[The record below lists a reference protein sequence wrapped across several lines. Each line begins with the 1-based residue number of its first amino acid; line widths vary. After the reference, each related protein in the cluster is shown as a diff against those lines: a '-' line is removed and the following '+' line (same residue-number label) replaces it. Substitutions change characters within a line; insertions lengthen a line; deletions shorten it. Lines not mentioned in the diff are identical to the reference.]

1 MTNTYFSRSDA
12 ETFSFFKLPKALF
25 TEEKYISMSTEAKVL
40 YAFLLDRLSLSLAN
54 EWFDKNGNA
63 FIIYTLKEIQDAF
76 HASRPSAIKR
86 LDELEAADLLK
97 RSQGGIGR
105 ASRIYLKKLVIEPE
119 EEETDPCDDTE
130 ESGPEDGENARV
142 KNFDTDE
149 NVAPE
154 AENAVSNNFTRRVKN
169 FDTIKTDISKTDY
182 SKESIYLSEDAE
194 PMDGAILQESE
205 SSEDT
210 PSAFATVQE
219 QPADYNTY
227 YTRQF
232 NIDKLMNKPEHASDK
247 PLLQEIVRLC
257 ADMTSAC
264 DRSASV
270 TIGKRN
276 YSSQEA
282 RERFMR
288 LSGDDIEYFLDCFSS
303 VRTDVHNPKAYILTS
318 LYNAPETIETYR
330 FRKRRRR
337 TEVLPAYYYEKDKP
351 IATPS
356 DEDSKPV
363 DRKALAEEL
372 SRMDEEEAPVDRAA
386 LLAEMRAAAQ
396 A

>member
-12 ETFSFFKLPKALF
+12 ETLSFFKLPKALF
-25 TEEKYISMSTEAKVL
+25 TEEKYIPMSAEAKVL

-63 FIIYTLKEIQDAF
+63 FIIYTLKEIQEAF
-76 HASRPSAIKR
+76 HTSRPSAIKR
-86 LDELEAADLLK
+86 LDELEAADLLR
-97 RSQGGIGR
+97 RSQSGIGR
-105 ASRIYLKKLVIEPE
+105 ASKIYLKKLVIEPKE
-119 EEETDPCDDTE
+119 EDTDPSDDTE
-130 ESGPEDGENARV
+130 ESGPEDEKTARV

-149 NVAPE
+149 NDAPE
-154 AENAVSNNFTRRVKN
+154 AENAVLNNFTRRVKK

-194 PMDGAILQESE
+194 PMDGSILQEFE
-205 SSEDT
+205 SPENT
-210 PSAFATVQE
+210 PSASAPVQE

-232 NIDKLMNKPEHASDK
+232 NIDQLMNKPEHSSDK

-270 TIGKRN
+270 TIGKHS

-288 LSGDDIEYFLDCFSS
+288 LSAEDIEYFLDCF
-303 VRTDVHNPKAYILTS
+303 RNTCTPIHNPKAYILTS
-318 LYNAPETIETYR
+318 LFNAPLTINSYKACKT
-330 FRKRRRR
+330 RRRAGNV
-337 TEVLPAYYYEKDKP
+337 VLPAYYYEGSETRHEETKP
-351 IATPS
+351 I
-356 DEDSKPV
+356 
-363 DRKALAEEL
+363 
-372 SRMDEEEAPVDRAA
+372 DRAA
-386 LLAEMRAAAQ
+386 LIAEMTAAARS
-396 A
+396 

>member
-12 ETFSFFKLPKALF
+12 ETLSFFKLPKALF

-63 FIIYTLKEIQDAF
+63 FIIYTLKEIQEAF
-76 HASRPSAIKR
+76 HTSRPSAIKR
-86 LDELEAADLLK
+86 LDELEAADLLR
-97 RSQGGIGR
+97 RSQSGIGR
-105 ASRIYLKKLVIEPE
+105 ASKIYLKKLVIEPKE
-119 EEETDPCDDTE
+119 EDTDPSDDTE
-130 ESGPEDGENARV
+130 ESGPEDEKTARV

-149 NVAPE
+149 NDAPE
-154 AENAVSNNFTRRVKN
+154 AENTVSNNFTRRVKK

-194 PMDGAILQESE
+194 PMDGSILQEFE
-205 SSEDT
+205 SPENT
-210 PSAFATVQE
+210 PSASAPVQE

-232 NIDKLMNKPEHASDK
+232 NIDNLMNKPEHASDK

-270 TIGKRN
+270 TIGKHS

-288 LSGDDIEYFLDCFSS
+288 LSAEDIEYFLDCFGNTCSQI
-303 VRTDVHNPKAYILTS
+303 HNPKAYILTS
-318 LYNAPETIETYR
+318 LFNAPLTINSYKACKT
-330 FRKRRRR
+330 RRRAGNV
-337 TEVLPAYYYEKDKP
+337 VLPAYYYEGSETRHEETKP
-351 IATPS
+351 I
-356 DEDSKPV
+356 
-363 DRKALAEEL
+363 
-372 SRMDEEEAPVDRAA
+372 DRAA
-386 LLAEMRAAAQ
+386 LIAEMTAAARS
-396 A
+396 

>member
-1 MTNTYFSRSDA
+1 
-12 ETFSFFKLPKALF
+12 
-25 TEEKYISMSTEAKVL
+25 
-40 YAFLLDRLSLSLAN
+40 
-54 EWFDKNGNA
+54 
-63 FIIYTLKEIQDAF
+63 
-76 HASRPSAIKR
+76 
-86 LDELEAADLLK
+86 
-97 RSQGGIGR
+97 
-105 ASRIYLKKLVIEPE
+105 
-119 EEETDPCDDTE
+119 
-130 ESGPEDGENARV
+130 
-142 KNFDTDE
+142 
-149 NVAPE
+149 
-154 AENAVSNNFTRRVKN
+154 
-169 FDTIKTDISKTDY
+169 
-182 SKESIYLSEDAE
+182 
-194 PMDGAILQESE
+194 MDGAILQESE

-386 LLAEMRAAAQ
+386 LLAEMRASAQ

>member
-154 AENAVSNNFTRRVKN
+154 AENAVPNNFTRRVKN

>member
-12 ETFSFFKLPKALF
+12 ETLSFFKLPKALF
-25 TEEKYISMSTEAKVL
+25 TEEKYIPMSAEAKVL

-63 FIIYTLKEIQDAF
+63 FIIYTLKEIQEAF
-76 HASRPSAIKR
+76 HTSRPSAIKR

-97 RSQGGIGR
+97 RSQSGIGR
-105 ASRIYLKKLVIEPE
+105 ASKIYLKKLVIEPKE
-119 EEETDPCDDTE
+119 EYTDPSDDTE
-130 ESGPEDGENARV
+130 ESGPEDEKTVRV

-149 NVAPE
+149 NDAPE
-154 AENAVSNNFTRRVKN
+154 AENAVLNNFTRRVKK
-169 FDTIKTDISKTDY
+169 FDTIKTDINKTDY

-194 PMDGAILQESE
+194 PMDGSILQESE
-205 SSEDT
+205 SSEDP
-210 PSAFATVQE
+210 PSASVTVQE
-219 QPADYNTY
+219 QPADYNIY

-270 TIGKRN
+270 TIGKHS

-288 LSGDDIEYFLDCFSS
+288 LSGEDIEYFLDCFGNTCSQI
-303 VRTDVHNPKAYILTS
+303 RNPKAYILTS
-318 LYNAPETIETYR
+318 LFNAPLTINSYKACKTR
-330 FRKRRRR
+330 RKAGNV
-337 TEVLPAYYYEKDKP
+337 VLPAYYYEGSETQHEDTEDTKP
-351 IATPS
+351 I
-356 DEDSKPV
+356 
-363 DRKALAEEL
+363 
-372 SRMDEEEAPVDRAA
+372 DRAA
-386 LLAEMRAAAQ
+386 LIAEMTAAARS
-396 A
+396 

>member
-12 ETFSFFKLPKALF
+12 ETLSFFKLPKALF
-25 TEEKYISMSTEAKVL
+25 TDEKYIPMSAEAKVL

-63 FIIYTLKEIQDAF
+63 FIIYTLKEIQEAF
-76 HASRPSAIKR
+76 HTSRPSAIKR
-86 LDELEAADLLK
+86 LDELEAADLLR
-97 RSQGGIGR
+97 RSQSGIGR
-105 ASRIYLKKLVIEPE
+105 ASKIYLKKLVIEQKE
-119 EEETDPCDDTE
+119 EDTDPSDDTE
-130 ESGPEDGENARV
+130 ESGPEDEKTARV

-149 NVAPE
+149 NDAPE
-154 AENAVSNNFTRRVKN
+154 AENAVLNNFTRRVKK

-182 SKESIYLSEDAE
+182 SKESIYLSEDAV
-194 PMDGAILQESE
+194 PMDGSILQEFE
-205 SSEDT
+205 SPENT
-210 PSAFATVQE
+210 PSASAPVQE

-232 NIDKLMNKPEHASDK
+232 NIDQLMNKPEHSSDK

-270 TIGKRN
+270 TIGKHS

-288 LSGDDIEYFLDCFSS
+288 LSAEDIEYFLDCFGNTCSQI
-303 VRTDVHNPKAYILTS
+303 HNPKAYILTS
-318 LYNAPETIETYR
+318 LFNAPLTINSYKACKT
-330 FRKRRRR
+330 RRRAGNV
-337 TEVLPAYYYEKDKP
+337 VLPAYYYEGSETRHEETKP
-351 IATPS
+351 I
-356 DEDSKPV
+356 
-363 DRKALAEEL
+363 
-372 SRMDEEEAPVDRAA
+372 DRAA
-386 LLAEMRAAAQ
+386 LIAEMTAAARS
-396 A
+396 

>member
-12 ETFSFFKLPKALF
+12 ETLSFFKLPKALF
-25 TEEKYISMSTEAKVL
+25 TEEKYIPMSAEAKVL

-63 FIIYTLKEIQDAF
+63 FIIYTLKEIQEAF
-76 HASRPSAIKR
+76 HTSRPSAIKR
-86 LDELEAADLLK
+86 LDELEAADLLR
-97 RSQGGIGR
+97 RSQSGIGR
-105 ASRIYLKKLVIEPE
+105 ASKIYLKKLVIEPKE
-119 EEETDPCDDTE
+119 EDTDPSDDTE
-130 ESGPEDGENARV
+130 ESGPEDEKTARV

-149 NVAPE
+149 NDAPE
-154 AENAVSNNFTRRVKN
+154 AEIAVSNNFTRRVKN

-264 DRSASV
+264 DRSESV
-270 TIGKRN
+270 TIGKHS

-288 LSGDDIEYFLDCFSS
+288 LSAEDIEYFLDCFGNTCSQI
-303 VRTDVHNPKAYILTS
+303 HNPKAYILTS
-318 LYNAPETIETYR
+318 LFNAPLTINSYKACKT
-330 FRKRRRR
+330 RRRAGNV
-337 TEVLPAYYYEKDKP
+337 VLPAYYYEGSETRHEETKP
-351 IATPS
+351 I
-356 DEDSKPV
+356 
-363 DRKALAEEL
+363 
-372 SRMDEEEAPVDRAA
+372 DRAA
-386 LLAEMRAAAQ
+386 LIAEMTAAARS
-396 A
+396 

>member
-12 ETFSFFKLPKALF
+12 ETLSFFKLPKALF
-25 TEEKYISMSTEAKVL
+25 TEEKYIPMSAEAKVL

-63 FIIYTLKEIQDAF
+63 FIIYTLKEIQEAF
-76 HASRPSAIKR
+76 HTSRPSAIKR
-86 LDELEAADLLK
+86 LDELEAADLLR
-97 RSQGGIGR
+97 RSQSGIGR
-105 ASRIYLKKLVIEPE
+105 ASKIYLKKLVIEPKE
-119 EEETDPCDDTE
+119 EDTDPSDDTE
-130 ESGPEDGENARV
+130 ESGPEDEKTACV

-149 NVAPE
+149 NDAPE
-154 AENAVSNNFTRRVKN
+154 AENAVLNNFTRRVKK

-205 SSEDT
+205 SSEDS

-232 NIDKLMNKPEHASDK
+232 NIDQLMNKPEHSSDK

-270 TIGKRN
+270 TIGKHS

-288 LSGDDIEYFLDCFSS
+288 LSAEDIEYFLDCFGNTCSQI
-303 VRTDVHNPKAYILTS
+303 HNPKAYILTS
-318 LYNAPETIETYR
+318 LFNAPLTINSYKACKT
-330 FRKRRRR
+330 RRRAGNV
-337 TEVLPAYYYEKDKP
+337 VLPAYYYEGSETRHEETKP
-351 IATPS
+351 I
-356 DEDSKPV
+356 
-363 DRKALAEEL
+363 
-372 SRMDEEEAPVDRAA
+372 DRAA
-386 LLAEMRAAAQ
+386 LIAEMTAAARS
-396 A
+396 

>member
-12 ETFSFFKLPKALF
+12 ETLSFFKLPKALF

-63 FIIYTLKEIQDAF
+63 FIIYTLKEIQEAF
-76 HASRPSAIKR
+76 HTSRPSAIKR
-86 LDELEAADLLK
+86 LDELEAADLLR
-97 RSQGGIGR
+97 RSQSGIGR
-105 ASRIYLKKLVIEPE
+105 ASKIYLKKLVIEPKE
-119 EEETDPCDDTE
+119 EDTDPSDDTE
-130 ESGPEDGENARV
+130 ESGPEDEKTARV

-149 NVAPE
+149 DAPE
-154 AENAVSNNFTRRVKN
+154 AENTVSNNFTRRVKK

-194 PMDGAILQESE
+194 PMDGSILQEFE
-205 SSEDT
+205 SPENT
-210 PSAFATVQE
+210 PSASAPVQE

-232 NIDKLMNKPEHASDK
+232 NIDNLMNKPEHASDK

-270 TIGKRN
+270 TIGKHS

-288 LSGDDIEYFLDCFSS
+288 LSAEDIEYFLDCFGNTCSQI
-303 VRTDVHNPKAYILTS
+303 HNPKAYILTS
-318 LYNAPETIETYR
+318 LFNAPLTINSYKACKT
-330 FRKRRRR
+330 RRRAGNV
-337 TEVLPAYYYEKDKP
+337 VLPAYYYEGSETRHEETKP
-351 IATPS
+351 I
-356 DEDSKPV
+356 
-363 DRKALAEEL
+363 
-372 SRMDEEEAPVDRAA
+372 DRAA
-386 LLAEMRAAAQ
+386 LIAEMTAAARS
-396 A
+396 